1 MAAEVKVLAIQVAA
15 KVLVVQ
21 VVTEVEA
28 EVGAEGAATTAA
40 APKQRKEVK
49 RRIGGRN
56 EIARVVGSSG
66 IKPTNT
72 RMRRRREEVE
82 AAGVNG
88 PLVQAAT
95 TWLEFPVQRCLL
107 TFRSFSGRARTLAQ
121 HA

>member
-66 IKPTNT
+66 IKPTKTN
-72 RMRRRREEVE
+72 
-82 AAGVNG
+82 
-88 PLVQAAT
+88 AT
-95 TWLEFPVQRCLL
+95 TSRG
-107 TFRSFSGRARTLAQ
+107 SGGGGGERATGNGASRHDLARVPGAKVSPDIQ
-121 HA
+121 KFLR